1 MGELSRA
8 VDYLADTY
16 AETPKRALAVSVP
29 FLDLL
34 GTVACGWQT
43 RRHPCCCFPR
53 RAAVAR

>member
-1 MGELSRA
+1 M
-8 VDYLADTY
+8 
-16 AETPKRALAVSVP
+16 AVSVP